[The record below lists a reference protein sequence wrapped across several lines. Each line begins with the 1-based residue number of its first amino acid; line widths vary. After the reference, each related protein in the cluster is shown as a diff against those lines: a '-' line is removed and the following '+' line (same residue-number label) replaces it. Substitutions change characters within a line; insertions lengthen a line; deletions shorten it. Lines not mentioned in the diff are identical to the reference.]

1 LLSRNDDGTWKM
13 VCKNSYKMNMHF
25 YMVYYNV
32 VQLDNMYLPNSVI
45 TTENV
50 NQITLDGGEIEFK

>member
-1 LLSRNDDGTWKM
+1 
-13 VCKNSYKMNMHF
+13 MNMHF